1 MSLVGLFCEKCLY
14 SPVTL
19 ILGDFLKAI
28 GQLHDR
34 RFLKVVALSV
44 LLSLALLGGAYA
56 LVATLIGWFVPD
68 SFTLPWIGEVTWIE
82 NLLSWSSLLLMIV
95 LSVFLM
101 VPVASAFT
109 GFFLDD
115 VADAVEARHYPALP
129 PARPQPWGEMLAD
142 SLRFLGVILVVN
154 LLALVLYLLSG
165 PFAPLVF
172 WSVNGYLLGR
182 EYFQMAAMRRL
193 GRDGA
198 KALRKKN
205 GGQIFAAG
213 LLMAAPLSLPLVNLV
228 VPVLGAA
235 TFTHLFHRLNGDPS
249 RP

>member
-1 MSLVGLFCEKCLY
+1 M
-14 SPVTL
+14 
-19 ILGDFLKAI
+19 ILGDFLRAV
-28 GQLHDR
+28 GQLHDG
-34 RFLKVVALSV
+34 RFLRVVALGV
-44 LLSLALLGGAYA
+44 LLSLALLAGLYA
-56 LVATLIGWFVPD
+56 VVAGLIGWAVPD

-82 NLLSWSSLLLMIV
+82 NVLSWGSLLLMLA

-109 GFFLDD
+109 GLFLDR
-115 VADAVEARHYPALP
+115 VADAVEARHYPGLP
-129 PARPQPWGEMLAD
+129 AARQVPLGETVSD
-142 SLRFLGVILVVN
+142 SLRFLGLILAAN
-154 LLALVLYLLSG
+154 LLALVLYFLSG

-172 WSVNGYLLGR
+172 WAVNGYLLGR

-193 GRDGA
+193 GADAAR
-198 KALRKKN
+198 ALGRRN
-205 GGQIFAAG
+205 RGQIFAAG

-235 TFTHLFHRLNGDPS
+235 TFTHLFHRLNGDRT

>member
-1 MSLVGLFCEKCLY
+1 M
-14 SPVTL
+14 
-19 ILGDFLKAI
+19 ILGDFLKAV
-28 GQLHDR
+28 GQLGDR
-34 RFLKVVALSV
+34 RFLRVVAMGV
-44 LLSLALLGGAYA
+44 LLTLALLGAAWAVLAG
-56 LVATLIGWFVPD
+56 LIGWFVPD
-68 SFTLPWIGEVTWIE
+68 SFTLPWIGTITWAGE
-82 NLLSWSSLLLMIV
+82 LLSWGSLLLMLV

-109 GFFLDD
+109 GILLDD
-115 VADAVEARHYPALP
+115 VAAAVEARHYPALP
-129 PARPQPWGEMLAD
+129 PARPQPLAGTIGD
-142 SLRFLGVILVVN
+142 SLRFLGVILAAN

-193 GRDGA
+193 GRKDA
-198 KALRKKN
+198 AALRRRHR
-205 GGQIFAAG
+205 GEIFAAG

-235 TFTHLFHRLNGDPS
+235 TFTHLYHRLAAEG
-249 RP
+249 R